1 MYETPSFRA
10 LVTFALMGL
19 HLRAGVGPVSYG
31 KTLRFGSAAGAGG
44 GGLLGALL
52 ALALLALIVS
62 VVVAGAVGAL
72 FGAVYV
78 LTSPLSRVGRDIH
91 DFVISLVFRLL
102 AVFLSLIAVGV
113 PTAIGIALYVRITQ
127 EDNSQYAFW
136 LALAGIGT
144 LAICAPFAWLCVR
157 TARAEPLGGSSVY
170 AWMLSATL
178 CVVSPFVLVVRWSN
192 TSTSALAP
200 WLKFLAIVAGLG
212 FFFVGLLVERTPDDW
227 KSRFT
232 PSRAMERL
240 LWLVTPLAA
249 NAAAYFTVG
258 V

>member
-1 MYETPSFRA
+1 MYETPSFLA
-10 LVTFALMGL
+10 VVTFALMGL

-44 GGLLGALL
+44 GGLLGAFLT
-52 ALALLALIVS
+52 LALLALIVS

-91 DFVISLVFRLL
+91 DFAISLIFRLL
-102 AVFLSLIAVGV
+102 VVFFSLIALGV
-113 PTAIGIALYVRITQ
+113 PTAIGIALYVRIAQ
-127 EDNSQYAFW
+127 EDNSQYAYW
-136 LALAGIGT
+136 LALAGIGA
-144 LAICAPFAWLCVR
+144 LATCAPLAWLLAKA
-157 TARAEPLGGSSVY
+157 ARAEPMGGLSVY
-170 AWMLSATL
+170 AWTLSATL
-178 CVVSPFVLVVRWSN
+178 CVVPPLVLVIRWAN

-200 WLKFLAIVAGLG
+200 WLTFLAIVGGLG

-232 PSRAMERL
+232 PSRTVERL
-240 LWLVTPLAA
+240 LWLATPLAA